1 MSDLPR
7 MERAELIA
15 IRQALDLTQV
25 DMARLLGVNPR
36 TYRRWEAGDMAIPG
50 PAVLLARLLKKPQ

>member
-1 MSDLPR
+1 